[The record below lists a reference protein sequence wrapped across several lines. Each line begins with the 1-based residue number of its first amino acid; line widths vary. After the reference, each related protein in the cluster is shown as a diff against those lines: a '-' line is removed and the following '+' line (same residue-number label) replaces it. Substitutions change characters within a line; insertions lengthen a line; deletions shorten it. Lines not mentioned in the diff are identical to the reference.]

1 MDFVASTT
9 AALDPLLTRE
19 GFAAGQGGG
28 SEIIYC
34 AGHDDVS
41 DRFPR
46 LPQADA
52 QARGHGYCIDLV
64 IEHRDPGLEV
74 ALEGESLAKTLRDL
88 QLHEAALSI
97 DEIRAMPLADALC
110 ALVEVLPQLF
120 RAAEP

>member
-1 MDFVASTT
+1 MASTT

-28 SEIIYC
+28 SQIIYC
-34 AGHDDVS
+34 AGHDDFS

-52 QARGHGYCIDLV
+52 QGRGHGYCIDLV
-64 IEHRDPGLEV
+64 IEYRDPGLEV
-74 ALEGESLAKTLRDL
+74 ALEGEPLAQTLREL
-88 QLHEAALSI
+88 QLDEAALFM
-97 DEIRAMPLADALC
+97 DEVRTMPLADALC
-110 ALVEVLPQLF
+110 ALAEVLPQLF